1 MSIETL
7 SQLESKIQN
16 AVDTISLQK
25 MELEELRES
34 NERLE
39 AENVEL
45 REELQ
50 AWGDRVRSL
59 LGKLDTL
66 PADVE
71 EIEDVEGLEEVEA
84 V

>member
-7 SQLESKIQN
+7 TQLEGKIQN

-25 MELEELRES
+25 MELEELRE
-34 NERLE
+34 NNDRLE
-39 AENVEL
+39 AENAEL

-66 PADVE
+66 PEEVE
-71 EIEDVEGLEEVEA
+71 EVEDVEGLEEVEA

>member
-7 SQLESKIQN
+7 TQLENKIQN

-25 MELEELRES
+25 MELEELREA
-34 NERLE
+34 NERL
-39 AENVEL
+39 AADNAEL
-45 REELQ
+45 RDELQ
-50 AWGDRVRSL
+50 AWGDRVSSL

-66 PADVE
+66 PE
-71 EIEDVEGLEEVEA
+71 ELAEVEDVEGIEEAEA

>member
-7 SQLESKIQN
+7 TQLENKIQN

-25 MELEELRES
+25 MEMEELRDA
-34 NERLE
+34 NERMA
-39 AENVEL
+39 AENAEL
-45 REELQ
+45 RAELQ
-50 AWGDRVRSL
+50 AWGDRVASL

-66 PADVE
+66 PE
-71 EIEDVEGLEEVEA
+71 ELAEVEDVEGIEEAEA